1 MPNPVLTPWSKLIP
15 LIPVPD
21 HTERIDS
28 AFWEKYFRIYGLN
41 KCHAVIFGGC
51 KSAEISRHR
60 LMSYKYHDDVQK
72 CLEIFLW
79 GYPKGGRGN
88 ISDMFLKNIE
98 KIARCA
104 PVALPWNDY
113 FDELH
118 SIGNLGIST
127 ISKLA
132 YFYGHQFGGYHSL
145 ILDSR
150 LIKVLAEG
158 RWSGLSMSHL
168 TYTNAAVQYP
178 SYLALLAGVATQ
190 LGCPED
196 HIEFLLFAWGES
208 F

>member
-1 MPNPVLTPWSKLIP
+1 MPNPLHPPWAQLIP
-15 LIPVPD
+15 LIPVAD
-21 HTERIDS
+21 HTERVDGGLWKPRFH
-28 AFWEKYFRIYGLN
+28 AYGLTGY
-41 KCHAVIFGGC
+41 HAAIFGGN
-51 KSAEISRHR
+51 KSVDISRDR
-60 LMSYKYHDDVQK
+60 LMRHTYIDPVQK

-88 ISDMFLKNIE
+88 MSAMFFKNIE
-98 KIARCA
+98 EIAKYA
-104 PVALPWNDY
+104 PATLAWNGY
-113 FDELH
+113 YNKLH
-118 SIGNLGIST
+118 SVGNLGIST

-132 YFYGHQFGGYHSL
+132 YFYGHQFGGHQSL

-158 RWSGLSMSHL
+158 RWSGLAMPNL
-168 TYTNAAVQYP
+168 TYNNASLQYP
-178 SYLALLAGVATQ
+178 SYLALLAGVANQ